1 MKRTRIL
8 LGEDHTIVREGVRL
22 MLERDFDIV
31 GSVEDGRAL
40 VAAAIKVHPDV
51 IISDITMPLLNGI
64 EALRQVRKAG
74 VTAKVIFLTMHPDPD
89 YATEAFRAGASGYVL
104 KSSAGAELL
113 TAIQEAIKGRV
124 YVTPLVTRDVLQ
136 TLMQAPAQEEAKPVE
151 LTARQR
157 EILQLVAEGHSAKEI
172 AGILNISP
180 RTVEFHKY
188 RLMELLGVHTT
199 AELTQYAVKRG
210 ISLLP

>member
-1 MKRTRIL
+1 MKKIKVL
-8 LGEDHTIVREGVRL
+8 LCEDHTIVREGVRL
-22 MLERDFDIV
+22 MLESEFEIA

-40 VAAAIKVHPDV
+40 VAAAIKVQPDV
-51 IISDITMPLLNGI
+51 IISDISMPLLNGI
-64 EALRQVRKAG
+64 EALRQLKKAG
-74 VTAKVIFLTMHPDPD
+74 VTSKVIFLTMHPDAD

-104 KSSAGAELL
+104 KNSAGSELL
-113 TAIQEAIKGRV
+113 TAIREAVKGRV
-124 YVTPLVTRDVLQ
+124 YVTPLIAKDMLN
-136 TLMQAPAQEEAKPVE
+136 TLMQAPEPAQAKPVE

-157 EILQLVAEGHSAKEI
+157 EVLQLVAEGHSAKEI
-172 AGILNISP
+172 ADILHVSP

-210 ISLLP
+210 ISSLP